1 MGFMKMMSGR
11 INSPA
16 VSIARRS
23 RALPAW
29 QGILLT
35 AALALLV
42 FLAGASSAWAQAT
55 TSVRG
60 TVTDPSGSAVVGATV
75 TLANPESKTERTTTT
90 GTQGEYQF
98 LLLSPGTYT
107 LKVSATG
114 FAGYE
119 QTGLQLLVNTPA
131 TANVQLKLGQATQ
144 TVTVT
149 GEAPALNLVDASLG
163 NSFDQTQVMQ
173 IPLDGRNVPDL
184 LSLQAGVAYTGNR
197 PDMQLPAYKDQ
208 DTRSGAV
215 NGARSDQSNITLD
228 GVDVNDQSNGYAFTS
243 VLPTTQDS
251 VQEFRVTTSNYD
263 AEQGVGSG
271 AQVSLVTKSGT
282 NSFHGSLY
290 EYNRNTATS
299 ANDYLI
305 KRSEFNDN
313 QPNKPLKLIRNVFG
327 TSVGGPIRKDRLFF
341 FVNYEGS
348 REREEQG
355 ALRNVPSPSLRD
367 GVIQYACAP
376 ILDANGNVVQT
387 AAQVCPNVTP
397 VQGNSGK
404 IYTAQPGFF
413 ALSPMQITN
422 LDPLG
427 KGQNP
432 VTLNYFNQT
441 YANIVG
447 NDNSVGD
454 GFNYVGFRFRAPVSL
469 DDNVFIARL
478 DYHLTQNGKHLLFW
492 RGALH
497 NLSYPQAPFLP
508 GTLPQQT
515 ILDHSKGFVVGYTAV
530 LNPSTAN
537 TFHWGFTR
545 QSTGFVGNTNQPW
558 NTFITLDQGINYS
571 HNFQVPVHNLLDDFS
586 WTKAGHTF
594 QFGTNIGFV
603 RNPRVSSLHSWNTG
617 EGATFWMFPVG
628 FANTAGVGCPAGV
641 GSPLDPCY
649 GSPTV
654 GGPFPEPASSTAY
667 DYPMLGLLGMVSLV
681 KTNINYDRQGNIVPP
696 GTPIKRDW
704 GLDWYEFYGQDSWR
718 VKPNLT
724 VTYGLRWSLFPPP
737 WEVNGFQ
744 ASPTCSNAVAAAQVP
759 PTPTCPPGTFDLGKY
774 FNQNMKNMENG
785 LGYADAPL
793 ISYILGGS
801 ANNGPG
807 LYHFEKTDFSPRFSV
822 AYSPRP
828 RNGLLKSLFGEGDKT
843 VIRAGFSTVYDRP
856 GMQILNTFDS
866 VEPAGLSA
874 TLENACCT
882 DGAGQVPRITDL
894 HVIPAVNVIGSQ
906 YIRNP
911 LPPGQFPQ
919 TPASGFGIGQAITW
933 GIDQSLK
940 TPNAYAI
947 DFSIG
952 RELQKGFSLQ
962 LSYVGRLGRRLLTQR
977 DLAQPL
983 DLVDPKSKIDYF
995 KAGTAI
1001 TQLANKAAS
1010 ICPQSSFNAFGP
1022 LCVTQLSVP
1031 QFDQALGP
1039 TAAYWK
1045 DLLKASGSS
1054 TPPPAGTTYV
1064 MPISLPITNTPDIA
1078 QAVYALYVGSGG
1090 FAGDEVVGL
1099 GNVDLYGLLAD
1110 SAANSY
1116 YFNGKT
1122 GELLNQQLTTDYA
1135 WSSVGRSNYNGL
1147 QATLR
1152 KRFSHGLQFDL
1163 NYTYSKSIDFTS
1175 GAARL
1180 GFSGTD
1186 NIGAPGS
1193 RLVNAFSPNQARAVS
1208 DFDTTHQIN
1217 ANWIAELPFGKGRR
1231 FGHNSGGFVD
1241 AIVGAWQL
1249 SGLARWTSG
1258 FPFTIDN
1265 GQFWA
1270 TDWDEQGSG
1279 QLIAI
1284 PKAGAF
1290 KQPDGTVSVF
1300 ANPAAALS
1308 DYVHP
1313 FPGQSGSRNVLR
1325 GDGFASW
1332 DMNLSKRWKMPYAEG
1347 HSLQFRWEVFNVAN
1361 LTRFNVQAGLGD
1373 ATTSSLQS
1381 VPGTFGDY
1389 TGLLTQPRVMQF
1401 ALRYEF

>member
-1 MGFMKMMSGR
+1 MNRMLR
-11 INSPA
+11 C
-16 VSIARRS
+16 
-23 RALPAW
+23 ALP
-29 QGILLT
+29 LL
-35 AALALLV
+35 LLCLT
-42 FLAGASSAWAQAT
+42 LAGFALSQTSS
-55 TSVRG
+55 TSLQG
-60 TVTDPSGSAVVGATV
+60 TVTDASGAAVVGASVSLVSTQ
-75 TLANPESKTERTTTT
+75 SKTERTVASDA
-90 GTQGEYQF
+90 QGEYRF

-107 LKVSATG
+107 LTVTAAG
-114 FAGYE
+114 FARYE
-119 QTGLQLLVNTPA
+119 RKDLELLVNTPV
-131 TANVQLKLGQATQ
+131 TANVQLKLGQATE

-149 GEAPALNLVDASLG
+149 GETPVLNMVDASLG
-163 NSFDQTQVMQ
+163 NSFNETQVKQ
-173 IPLDGRNVPDL
+173 IPLDGRNVPEL

-197 PDMQLPAYKDQ
+197 EDMQLPAYKDQ

-251 VQEFRVTTSNYD
+251 IQEFRVTTTNYD

-271 AQVSLVTKSGT
+271 AQVSVVTKSGT
-282 NSFHGSLY
+282 NNFHGSLY
-290 EYNRNTATS
+290 EYNRFTATS

-305 KRSEFNDN
+305 KSAEIQDCILTGT
-313 QPNKPLKLIRNVFG
+313 PLSGSSCNKPLKLIRNVFG
-327 TSVGGPIRKDRLFF
+327 ASLGGPIHKDRLFF
-341 FVNYEGS
+341 FANYEGT
-348 REREEQG
+348 RRREEQS
-355 ALRNVPSPSLRD
+355 AVRTVPSPSLRD
-367 GVIQYACAP
+367 GVLIYQCAGGTQ
-376 ILDANGNVVQT
+376 A
-387 AAQVCPNVTP
+387 CPNTTTVT
-397 VQGNSGK
+397 GNSLK
-404 IYTAQPGFF
+404 TYSAQPGFF
-413 ALSPMQITN
+413 AMSPTQITS

-427 KGQNP
+427 LGQNP
-432 VTLNYFNQT
+432 VTLNYFTQT
-441 YANIVG
+441 YANTIG

-469 DDNVFIARL
+469 DNNVFIARL
-478 DYHLTQNGKHLLFW
+478 DYKLTATGKHLLFW
-492 RGALH
+492 RGALQ

-508 GTLPQQT
+508 GTPPEQT

-530 LNPSTAN
+530 LSSSKAN

-558 NTFITLDQGINYS
+558 NVFYTLDTDVHNYS

-586 WTKAGHTF
+586 WTKAGHTV

-603 RNPRVSSLHSWNTG
+603 RDPRVSSLHSWYQG

-628 FANTAGVGCPAGV
+628 FANTAGPGCPAGV

-649 GSPTV
+649 GPN
-654 GGPFPEPASSTAY
+654 GGFPEPASSTAY
-667 DYPMLGLLGMVSLV
+667 DYPMLGLLGIVSLV
-681 KTNINYDRQGNIVPP
+681 KTNVNYDRQGNILPQGAPV
-696 GTPIKRDW
+696 KRNW
-704 GLDWYEFYGQDSWR
+704 GLYWYEFYGQDSWR
-718 VKPNLT
+718 IRPNLT

-737 WEVNGFQ
+737 WEVDGFQ
-744 ASPTCSNAVAAAQVP
+744 ASPTCSVSVNQANG
-759 PTPTCPPGTFDLGKY
+759 TSCPPGTFDLGKY
-774 FNQNMKNMENG
+774 FNQNKINMQNG

-807 LYHFEKTDFSPRFSV
+807 LYHFEKTDFSPRFSI

-828 RNGLLKSLFGEGDKT
+828 HSGLLKSLFGEGDKT
-843 VIRAGFSTVYDRP
+843 VIRLGFSTVYDRP
-856 GMQILNTFDS
+856 GMQILNTFDA

-882 DGAGQVPRITDL
+882 DGAAQAARIAPIPGMPL
-894 HVIPAVNVIGSQ
+894 ISGMSNIPAVNAVGTQ
-906 YIRNP
+906 YIPNP
-911 LPPGQFPQ
+911 LPSGSFPQ
-919 TPASGFGIGQAITW
+919 TPPSFFPKGEAITW

-940 TPNAYAI
+940 TPYAYAM

-952 RELQKGFSLQ
+952 RELPKGFSLQ

-983 DLVDPKSKIDYF
+983 DLVDPKTKLDYF

-1001 TQLANKAAS
+1001 TQLTNQLAANPNL
-1010 ICPQSSFNAFGP
+1010 CPQAFPFSQFGF
-1022 LCVTQLSVP
+1022 LCATQMSTT
-1031 QFDQALGP
+1031 QFDQLLGP

-1045 DLLKASGSS
+1045 NLLNSNGANSPCPAPPCFGPGGS
-1054 TPPPAGTTYV
+1054 AYV
-1064 MPISLPITNTPDIA
+1064 MTLPSPLNPNTTDIA

-1099 GNVDLYGLLAD
+1099 GNVDLFGFLAD
-1110 SAANSY
+1110 NASTPNSY
-1116 YFNGKT
+1116 FFNGKT

-1135 WSSVGRSNYNGL
+1135 WSSIGRSNYNGL
-1147 QATLR
+1147 QVNLR
-1152 KRFSHGLQFDL
+1152 KRFSHGVQFDL

-1180 GFSGTD
+1180 GFSGTG
-1186 NIGAPGS
+1186 NIGSPGS
-1193 RLVNAFSPNQARAVS
+1193 RLVNAFAPQQVRAVS

-1217 ANWIAELPFGKGRR
+1217 ANWIAELPFGKGRH
-1231 FGHNSGGFVD
+1231 FGRNSSGVVD
-1241 AIVGAWQL
+1241 ALIGGWQL
-1249 SGLARWTSG
+1249 SGLARWTTG
-1258 FPFTIDN
+1258 FPFSIDN

-1270 TDWDEQGSG
+1270 TNWDEQGSG

-1284 PKAGAF
+1284 PKTGVF

-1300 ANPAAALS
+1300 ANPAAAIN

-1332 DMNLSKRWKMPYAEG
+1332 DMSLSKRWKMPFRES
-1347 HSLQFRWEVFNVAN
+1347 HSVQFRWEVFNVPN
-1361 LTRFNVQAGLGD
+1361 LTRFNVQAGLGED
-1373 ATTSSLQS
+1373 THWWVTS
-1381 VPGTFGDY
+1381 VPSAFGDY
-1389 TGLLTQPRVMQF
+1389 AGLLTQPRVMQF

>member
-1 MGFMKMMSGR
+1 MAPRQRETVQPTFAR
-11 INSPA
+11 IF
-16 VSIARRS
+16 
-23 RALPAW
+23 RAFA
-29 QGILLT
+29 ILLI
-35 AALALLV
+35 AVLFGGSV
-42 FLAGASSAWAQAT
+42 IYGQAT

-60 TVTDPSGSAVVGATV
+60 TVTDPSGSAVVGANV
-75 TLANPESKTERTTTT
+75 LLANHESKTERSATT
-90 GTQGEYQF
+90 GPQGEYQF
-98 LLLSPGTYT
+98 LFLPPGTYT
-107 LKVSATG
+107 LKVTATG

-131 TANVQLKLGQATQ
+131 TANIQLKLGQTTQ
-144 TVTVT
+144 SVTVT
-149 GEAPALNLVDASLG
+149 SEAPALNMVDASLG
-163 NSFDQTQVMQ
+163 NSFDETQVLQ

-197 PDMQLPAYKDQ
+197 PDMQIPAYKDQ

-251 VQEFRVTTSNYD
+251 IQEFRVTTANYD

-271 AQVSLVTKSGT
+271 AQVALVTKSGT
-282 NSFHGSLY
+282 NNFHGSLY

-305 KRSEFNDN
+305 QRSEFNDN

-327 TSVGGPIRKDRLFF
+327 ASLGGPIHKDRLFF
-341 FVNYEGS
+341 FANYEGT
-348 REREEQG
+348 REREEQS

-367 GVIQYACAP
+367 GVMIYGCP
-376 ILDANGNVVQT
+376 LPNPVQ
-387 AAQVCPNVTP
+387 ACPNTTT
-397 VQGNSGK
+397 VQGISGK
-404 IYTAQPGFF
+404 TYTALPGSF
-413 ALSPMQITN
+413 ALGPTDITN
-422 LDPLG
+422 LDPNKLG
-427 KGQNP
+427 PSP
-432 VTLNYFNQT
+432 VMLNYFNQT
-441 YANIVG
+441 YNNTVG

-469 DDNVFIARL
+469 DNNVFIARL

-492 RGALH
+492 RGALQ
-497 NLSYPQAPFLP
+497 NLSYPQVPFLP
-508 GTLPQQT
+508 GTPPEQT

-530 LNPSTAN
+530 LSSSTAN

-545 QSTGFVGNTNQPW
+545 QSIAFVGNTNQPW
-558 NTFITLDQGINYS
+558 NTFYTLDQGINYS

-586 WTKAGHTF
+586 WTKAGHTL

-603 RNPRVSSLHSWNTG
+603 RDPRVSTLHSFYQG
-617 EGATFWMFPVG
+617 EGATFWMAPVA
-628 FANTAGVGCPAGV
+628 FANTGGQ
-641 GSPLDPCY
+641 SPLDPVN
-649 GSPTV
+649 GK
-654 GGPFPEPASSTAY
+654 FPEPESTSAY

-681 KTNINYDRQGNIVPP
+681 KTNINYDRQGNILPQ

-704 GLDWYEFYGQDSWR
+704 GLNWYEFYGQDSWR
-718 VKPNLT
+718 IKPNLT
-724 VTYGLRWSLFPPP
+724 FTYGLRWSLFPPP
-737 WEVNGFQ
+737 WEVNGLQ
-744 ASPTCSNAVAAAQVP
+744 ASPTCSNAVNAAKG
-759 PTPTCPPGTFDLGKY
+759 TPSCPPGTFDLGKY
-774 FNQNMKNMENG
+774 FNQNMKNMGNG
-785 LGYADAPL
+785 LGFADGPL
-793 ISYILGGS
+793 VSYVLGGS

-807 LYHFEKTDFSPRFSV
+807 LYHFEKTDLSPRISI

-828 RNGLLKSLFGEGDKT
+828 HSGWLKSLFGEGDKT

-856 GMQILNTFDS
+856 GMQILNTFDA
-866 VEPAGLSA
+866 VEPAGLSS
-874 TLENACCT
+874 TLENSCCI
-882 DGAGQVPRITDL
+882 DGAQQVARTTGINT
-894 HVIPAVNVIGSQ
+894 IPTTGFSPSDV
-906 YIRNP
+906 YIPSP
-911 LPPGQFPQ
+911 LPSGAFPQ
-919 TPASGFGIGQAITW
+919 TPQPFGEAITW

-940 TPNAYAI
+940 TPYAYAM

-952 RELQKGFSLQ
+952 RELPRGFSLQ

-983 DLVDPKSKIDYF
+983 DLVDSKSKIDYF
-995 KAGTAI
+995 TAATAI
-1001 TQLANKAAS
+1001 SKLARSQKNPVAPTLLTPS
-1010 ICPQSSFNAFGP
+1010 
-1022 LCVTQLSVP
+1022 

-1039 TAAYWK
+1039 TVAYWSN
-1045 DLLKASGSS
+1045 LLNASGSG
-1054 TPPPAGTTYV
+1054 TPGLAGAPGAPSAYV
-1064 MPISLPITNTPDIA
+1064 MPLPGPNGTVAPTPTPDIA
-1078 QAVYALYVGSGG
+1078 QAVYALYVTSGA

-1099 GNVDLYGLLAD
+1099 GNVDLFGFLKD
-1110 SAANSY
+1110 NAATPNSY
-1116 YFNGKT
+1116 FINGKT

-1147 QATLR
+1147 QVNLR
-1152 KRFSHGLQFDL
+1152 KRYSHGLQFDL

-1180 GFSGTD
+1180 GFSGTA

-1193 RLVNAFSPNQARAVS
+1193 RLVNAFSPNQVRAVS

-1217 ANWIAELPFGKGRR
+1217 ANWIAELPFGKGRH
-1231 FGHNSGGFVD
+1231 FGRNSSSLVD
-1241 AIVGAWQL
+1241 AFIGGWQL
-1249 SGLARWTSG
+1249 SGLARWTTG

-1270 TDWDEQGSG
+1270 TNWDEQGSG

-1284 PKAGAF
+1284 PRTGAF
-1290 KQPDGTVSVF
+1290 KQPDGSVSVF
-1300 ANPAAALS
+1300 ANPAAALN
-1308 DYVHP
+1308 DYIHP

-1332 DMNLSKRWKMPYAEG
+1332 DTNLSKRWKMPYAEG
-1347 HSLQFRWEVFNVAN
+1347 HSLQFRWEVFNVPN
-1361 LTRFNVQAGLGD
+1361 LKRFNVQASLGD
-1373 ATTSSLQS
+1373 TTTTSLQS
-1381 VPGTFGDY
+1381 VPPAFGDY

>member
-1 MGFMKMMSGR
+1 MEFAEFMQNK
-11 INSPA
+11 IISPA
-16 VSIARRS
+16 ASS
-23 RALPAW
+23 RALLLC
-29 QGILLT
+29 QRILVK
-35 AALALLV
+35 AALVLFV
-42 FLAGASSAWAQAT
+42 FLTFGGSTWAQAT

-60 TVTDPSGSAVVGATV
+60 TVTDPSGSAVVGANV

-98 LLLSPGTYT
+98 LLLSPGKYT

-119 QTGLQLLVNTPA
+119 QTGLQLLVSTPA
-131 TANVQLKLGQATQ
+131 TANVQLKLGQTSESIK
-144 TVTVT
+144 VTS
-149 GEAPALNLVDASLG
+149 EAPALNMVDASLG
-163 NSFDQTQVMQ
+163 NSFDEAQVLQ

-251 VQEFRVTTSNYD
+251 VQEFRVTTANYD

-282 NSFHGSLY
+282 NNFHGSLY

-305 KRSEFNDN
+305 QRSEFNDN

-327 TSVGGPIRKDRLFF
+327 TSVGGPIWKDRLFF
-341 FVNYEGS
+341 FANYEGT
-348 REREEQG
+348 REREEQS

-367 GVIQYACAP
+367 GVLIYQCA
-376 ILDANGNVVQT
+376 GGTQT
-387 AAQVCPNVTP
+387 CPGTTTVT
-397 VQGNSGK
+397 GNSLK
-404 IYTAQPGFF
+404 TYTAQPGFF
-413 ALSPMQITN
+413 ALGPTDIKN
-422 LDPLG
+422 LDPNGLG
-427 KGQNP
+427 ASSVMLK
-432 VTLNYFNQT
+432 YFNQT
-441 YANIVG
+441 YGNVVG
-447 NDNSVGD
+447 NDNSAGD

-469 DDNVFIARL
+469 DNNVFIARL
-478 DYHLTQNGKHLLFW
+478 DYHITQNGKHLLFW
-492 RGALH
+492 RGALQ
-497 NLSYPQAPFLP
+497 NQSYPQAPFLP
-508 GTLPQQT
+508 GTPPEQT

-530 LNPSTAN
+530 LSSSTAN

-545 QSTGFVGNTNQPW
+545 QSTAFVGNTNQPW
-558 NTFITLDQGINYS
+558 NTFYTLDQGINYS

-586 WTKAGHTF
+586 WTKGRHTI
-594 QFGTNIGFV
+594 QVGTNIGFV
-603 RNPRVSSLHSWNTG
+603 RDPRASTLHSFYQG

-628 FANTAGVGCPAGV
+628 FANTFGQ
-641 GSPLDPCY
+641 SPLDPINK
-649 GSPTV
+649 G
-654 GGPFPEPASSTAY
+654 FPEPASSSAY

-681 KTNINYDRQGNIVPP
+681 KTNINYDRQGNIVPQ

-724 VTYGLRWSLFPPP
+724 ITYGLRWSLFPPP
-737 WEVNGFQ
+737 WEVNGLQ
-744 ASPTCSNAVAAAQVP
+744 ASPTCSNAVAAANG
-759 PTPTCPPGTFDLGKY
+759 TPTCPPGTFDLGKY
-774 FNQNMKNMENG
+774 FNQNMKNMG
-785 LGYADAPL
+785 DGQGFADGPL
-793 ISYILGGS
+793 VSYVLGGS

-807 LYHFEKTDFSPRFSV
+807 LYHFEKTDFSPRLSI

-828 RNGLLKSLFGEGDKT
+828 HSGWLKSLFGEGDKT

-866 VEPAGLSA
+866 VEPAGLSS
-874 TLENACCT
+874 TLENACCI
-882 DGAGQVPRITDL
+882 DGAAQVARITGINT
-894 HVIPAVNVIGSQ
+894 IPTTGFSPGDV
-906 YIRNP
+906 YIPNP
-911 LPPGQFPQ
+911 LPSGAFPQ
-919 TPASGFGIGQAITW
+919 TPQNFKEAITW

-947 DFSIG
+947 DFSVG
-952 RELQKGFSLQ
+952 RELPKGFSLQ

-983 DLVDPKSKIDYF
+983 DLVDPKSKIDYY
-995 KAGTAI
+995 AAATAI
-1001 TQLANKAAS
+1001 SKLARS
-1010 ICPQSSFNAFGP
+1010 QSNP
-1022 LCVTQLSVP
+1022 LAPTQLSAS
-1031 QFDQALGP
+1031 QFNQALGP
-1039 TAAYWK
+1039 TVVYWQN
-1045 DLLKASGSS
+1045 LLNANGSS
-1054 TPPPAGTTYV
+1054 TPGLAAGATGWFLPNGTTTT
-1064 MPISLPITNTPDIA
+1064 SIA
-1078 QAVYALYVGSGG
+1078 QAVYGLFVSSGA

-1099 GNVDLYGLLAD
+1099 GNVDLFGFLLD
-1110 SAANSY
+1110 NSPVANSFSGIGTGNP
-1116 YFNGKT
+1116 YFINGKT
-1122 GELLNQQLTTDYA
+1122 GELLNQQLTTDYG

-1147 QATLR
+1147 QANLR
-1152 KRFSHGLQFDL
+1152 KRLSHGMQFDL

-1180 GFSGTD
+1180 GFSGTA

-1193 RLVNAFSPNQARAVS
+1193 RLVNAFRPQDVRGVS

-1231 FGHNSGGFVD
+1231 FGHDSSGLVD
-1241 AIVGAWQL
+1241 AIVGGWQL
-1249 SGLARWTSG
+1249 SGLARWTTG

-1270 TDWDEQGSG
+1270 TNWDEQGSG
-1279 QLIAI
+1279 ELIAI
-1284 PKAGAF
+1284 PKTGAF
-1290 KQPDGTVSVF
+1290 KQPDGSVSVF
-1300 ANPAAALS
+1300 ANPTAALN
-1308 DYVHP
+1308 DYIHP

-1347 HSLQFRWEVFNVAN
+1347 HSLQFRWEVFNVPN
-1361 LTRFNVQAGLGD
+1361 LKRFNVQASLGD
-1373 ATTSSLQS
+1373 TTTTSLQS
-1381 VPGTFGDY
+1381 VPSAFGDY

>member
-1 MGFMKMMSGR
+1 MEFTKMMNGR
-11 INSPA
+11 IKSQAGSLAGP
-16 VSIARRS
+16 S

-29 QGILLT
+29 PYIILT
-35 AALALLV
+35 AAFALLA
-42 FLAGASSAWAQAT
+42 FLAGPSPSWAQAT

-119 QTGLQLLVNTPA
+119 QTGLQLLVSTPA
-131 TANVQLKLGQATQ
+131 TANAQLKLGQSTQ
-144 TVTVT
+144 SVTVT
-149 GEAPALNLVDASLG
+149 SEAPALNMVDASLG
-163 NSFDQTQVMQ
+163 NSFDETQVMQ

-305 KRSEFNDN
+305 KRSEFNDS

-327 TSVGGPIRKDRLFF
+327 TSLGGPIRKDRLFF

-348 REREEQG
+348 REREEQS
-355 ALRNVPSPSLRD
+355 ALRDVPSPSLRD
-367 GVIQYACAP
+367 GVLIYQCAS
-376 ILDANGNVVQT
+376 A
-387 AAQVCPNVTP
+387 CPNSQPVMGMSGTTYTP
-397 VQGNSGK
+397 P
-404 IYTAQPGFF
+404 PGFF
-413 ALSPMQITN
+413 ALGPSDIKN
-422 LDPLG
+422 LDPLHLG
-427 KGQNP
+427 P
-432 VTLNYFNQT
+432 SSVTHAYFNQT
-441 YANIVG
+441 YANVIG

-478 DYHLTQNGKHLLFW
+478 DYHLTQNGKHPLFW

-508 GTLPQQT
+508 GTPPEQT

-530 LNPSTAN
+530 LSPSTAN

-571 HNFQVPVHNLLDDFS
+571 HDFQVPVHNLLDDFS

-603 RNPRVSSLHSWNTG
+603 RDPRASTLHSFYSG

-628 FANTAGVGCPAGV
+628 FANTAGAGCPAGV

-649 GSPTV
+649 GN
-654 GGPFPEPASSTAY
+654 FPEPASSTAY

-681 KTNINYDRQGNIVPP
+681 KTNINYDRQGNFVPP

-704 GLDWYEFYGQDSWR
+704 GLNWYEFYGQDSWR

-724 VTYGLRWSLFPPP
+724 ITYGLRWSLFPPP
-737 WEVNGFQ
+737 WEVNGLQ
-744 ASPTCSNAVAAAQVP
+744 ASPTCSNAVAAANG
-759 PTPTCPPGTFDLGKY
+759 TPTCPSGTFDLGRY
-774 FNQNMKNMENG
+774 FNQNLQNMGNG

-793 ISYILGGS
+793 VSYVLGGS

-807 LYHFEKTDFSPRFSV
+807 LYRFEKTDFSPRFSI

-828 RNGLLKSLFGEGDKT
+828 QNGWLKAIFGDGDKT

-866 VEPAGLSA
+866 VAPAGLSS
-874 TLENACCT
+874 TLENACCI
-882 DGAGQVPRITDL
+882 DGAGQVARITGMNT
-894 HVIPAVNVIGSQ
+894 IPATGFSPADI
-906 YIRNP
+906 YIPNP
-911 LPPGQFPQ
+911 LPSGAFPQ
-919 TPASGFGIGQAITW
+919 TPKPFNEAITW

-940 TPNAYAI
+940 TPYAYAM

-952 RELQKGFSLQ
+952 RELPKGFSLQ
-962 LSYVGRLGRRLLTQR
+962 LAYVGRLGRRLLTQR

-983 DLVDPKSKIDYF
+983 DLVDPTSKIDYY

-1010 ICPQSSFNAFGP
+1010 ICPQLAFQQFGP
-1022 LCVTQLSVP
+1022 LCVTQLSGA

-1039 TAAYWK
+1039 TAAYWQN
-1045 DLLKASGSS
+1045 LLNACIGSFAVGC
-1054 TPPPAGTTYV
+1054 TPTSKPGLAPGATAYV
-1064 MPISLPITNTPDIA
+1064 MPISLPITTTKDVA

-1099 GNVDLYGLLAD
+1099 GDVDLFGFLQD
-1110 SAANSY
+1110 NAATPNSY
-1116 YFNGKT
+1116 FFNGKT

-1135 WSSVGRSNYNGL
+1135 WSSIGRSNYNGL
-1147 QATLR
+1147 QVNLR

-1193 RLVNAFSPNQARAVS
+1193 RLVNAFRPQDVRAVS

-1231 FGHNSGGFVD
+1231 FGHNSSGLVD
-1241 AIVGAWQL
+1241 AFVGGWQL

-1270 TDWDEQGSG
+1270 TNWDEQGSG

-1300 ANPAAALS
+1300 ANPATALN

-1332 DMNLSKRWKMPYAEG
+1332 DMNLSKRWKMPYKET
-1347 HSLQFRWEVFNVAN
+1347 HSLQFRWEVFNVPN

-1373 ATTSSLQS
+1373 ASTSSLQS

>member
-1 MGFMKMMSGR
+1 MNIVKTLFGGLVSFCLFFS
-11 INSPA
+11 SP
-16 VSIARRS
+16 
-23 RALPAW
+23 
-29 QGILLT
+29 
-35 AALALLV
+35 V
-42 FLAGASSAWAQAT
+42 FSQTSS
-55 TSVRG
+55 TSLQG
-60 TVTDPSGSAVVGATV
+60 TVTDSSGGAV
-75 TLANPESKTERTTTT
+75 ANASVVLTNTKAELERTTTT
-90 GTQGEYQF
+90 GLQGEYHFQF
-98 LLLSPGTYT
+98 LPPGTYR
-107 LKVSATG
+107 LAVSATG
-114 FAGYE
+114 FSRYE
-119 QTGLQLLVNTPA
+119 QTDLQLLVNTPA
-131 TANVQLKLGQATQ
+131 TANVQLKLGQSTQ

-149 GEAPALNLVDASLG
+149 SEAPALNLVDASLG
-163 NSFDQTQVMQ
+163 NSFDEMQVMQ

-197 PDMQLPAYKDQ
+197 PDMQLPGYKDQ

-228 GVDVNDQSNGYAFTS
+228 GVDVNEQSSGYAFTS

-251 VQEFRVTTSNYD
+251 VQEFRVTTTNYD
-263 AEQGVGSG
+263 AGQGVGSG

-282 NSFHGSLY
+282 NNFHGSLY

-305 KRSEFNDN
+305 KRSEFNDG

-327 TSVGGPIRKDRLFF
+327 GSVGGPIQKGRLFL
-341 FVNYEGS
+341 FVNYEGT
-348 REREEQG
+348 REREEQS
-355 ALRNVPSPSLRD
+355 ALRNVPSPALRD
-367 GVIQYACAP
+367 GVVQYACAP
-376 ILDANGNVVQT
+376 NLDANGNVVQSAT
-387 AAQVCPNVTP
+387 QVCPGTTTVT
-397 VQGNSGK
+397 GISGK
-404 IYTAQPGFF
+404 TYTAQPGNF
-413 ALSPMQITN
+413 ALSPTQIMN

-427 KGQNP
+427 LGANP

-441 YANIVG
+441 YGKITG
-447 NDNSVGD
+447 NDNSIGD

-469 DDNVFIARL
+469 DNNVFIARV
-478 DYHLTQNGKHLLFW
+478 DYHLTANGKHILFW
-492 RGALH
+492 RGALQ
-497 NLSYPQAPFLP
+497 NLSYPQSPFLP
-508 GTLPQQT
+508 GTPPEQT

-530 LNPSTAN
+530 LSSSAAN

-586 WTKAGHTF
+586 WTKGRHTL

-603 RNPRVSSLHSWNTG
+603 RDPRTSSLHSFYQG
-617 EGATFWMFPVG
+617 KGATFWMAPVA
-628 FANTAGVGCPAGV
+628 FANTGGQ
-641 GSPLDPCY
+641 SPLDP
-649 GSPTV
+649 V
-654 GGPFPEPASSTAY
+654 NGGFPEPASTTAY

-681 KTNINYDRQGNIVPP
+681 ATNINYDREGNVLPE
-696 GTPIKRDW
+696 GTPIKRNW

-718 VKPNLT
+718 IRPNLT

-737 WEVNGFQ
+737 WEVNGLQ
-744 ASPTCSNAVAAAQVP
+744 ASPTCSNAVAEANG
-759 PTPTCPPGTFDLGKY
+759 TPSCPPGTFDLGKY
-774 FNQNMKNMENG
+774 FNQNLQNMQNG
-785 LGYADAPL
+785 LGYADGPL
-793 ISYILGGS
+793 VSYILGGS

-828 RNGLLKSLFGEGDKT
+828 HSGLLKALFGEGDKT
-843 VIRAGFSTVYDRP
+843 VIRAGFSTVYDRR
-856 GMQILNTFDS
+856 GMQILNTFDA
-866 VEPAGLSA
+866 VAPAGLSS
-874 TLENACCT
+874 TVENPCCI
-882 DGAGQVPRITDL
+882 DGAGQVARVTGMNT
-894 HVIPAVNVIGSQ
+894 IPATGFSPSDV
-906 YIRNP
+906 YIPNP
-911 LPPGQFPQ
+911 LPSGTFPQ
-919 TPASGFGIGQAITW
+919 TPKPFGEAITW

-940 TPNAYAI
+940 TPYAYAM

-952 RELQKGFSLQ
+952 RELSKGLSLQ

-983 DLVDPKSKIDYF
+983 DLVDPKTKIDYF
-995 KAGTAI
+995 KAATAI
-1001 TQLANKAAS
+1001 SKLARGQKD
-1010 ICPQSSFNAFGP
+1010 P
-1022 LCVTQLSVP
+1022 LAPTLMTPS

-1039 TAAYWK
+1039 TGAYWGN
-1045 DLLKASGSS
+1045 LLNASGSS
-1054 TPPPAGTTYV
+1054 TPGLASGATGWKLPSGATT
-1064 MPISLPITNTPDIA
+1064 TDIA
-1078 QAVYALYVGSGG
+1078 QAVYGLYVSSGA

-1099 GNVDLYGLLAD
+1099 GNVDLFGFLQD
-1110 SAANSY
+1110 NAATPNSY
-1116 YFNGKT
+1116 FFNGKT
-1122 GELLNQQLTTDYA
+1122 GELLNQQFTTDYG
-1135 WSSVGRSNYNGL
+1135 WSSIGRSNYNGL
-1147 QATLR
+1147 QVTLR
-1152 KRFSHGLQFDL
+1152 KRFSHGFQFDL

-1175 GAARL
+1175 GATRL

-1231 FGHNSGGFVD
+1231 FGHDSNGLVD
-1241 AIVGAWQL
+1241 AFIGGWQV

-1270 TDWDEQGSG
+1270 TNWDEQGSG

-1284 PKAGAF
+1284 PKRGAF
-1290 KQPDGTVSVF
+1290 KQPDGSVSVF
-1300 ANPAAALS
+1300 ANPAAALN
-1308 DYVHP
+1308 DYIHP

-1332 DMNLSKRWKMPYAEG
+1332 DMSLSKRWKMPYRETD
-1347 HSLQFRWEVFNVAN
+1347 SLQFRWEVFNVPN
-1361 LTRFNVQAGLGD
+1361 LKRFNVQAGLGD

-1381 VPGTFGDY
+1381 VPSAFGDY

>member
-1 MGFMKMMSGR
+1 MAPCQRETVQPALAR
-11 INSPA
+11 I
-16 VSIARRS
+16 V
-23 RALPAW
+23 RAFA
-29 QGILLT
+29 LLL
-35 AALALLV
+35 LALLV
-42 FLAGASSAWAQAT
+42 GGRVAHAQAT
-55 TSVRG
+55 TSIRG
-60 TVTDPSGSAVVGATV
+60 TVTDPSGSAVVGANV
-75 TLANPESKTERTTTT
+75 LLANPESKTERSATT
-90 GTQGEYQF
+90 GLQGEYQF
-98 LLLSPGTYT
+98 LFLPPGTYT
-107 LKVSATG
+107 LKVKATG

-131 TANVQLKLGQATQ
+131 TANVQLKLGQTTQ
-144 TVTVT
+144 SVTVT
-149 GEAPALNLVDASLG
+149 SEAPALNMVDASLG
-163 NSFDQTQVMQ
+163 NSFDETQVLQ

-251 VQEFRVTTSNYD
+251 VQEFRVTTANYD

-282 NSFHGSLY
+282 NNFHGSLY

-305 KRSEFNDN
+305 QRSEFNDN

-327 TSVGGPIRKDRLFF
+327 TSVGGPIWKDRLFF
-341 FVNYEGS
+341 FANYEGT
-348 REREEQG
+348 REREEQS

-367 GVIQYACAP
+367 GVLIYQCLGGTQA
-376 ILDANGNVVQT
+376 
-387 AAQVCPNVTP
+387 CPNLTP

-404 IYTAQPGFF
+404 TYTAQPGFF
-413 ALSPMQITN
+413 ALGPQQITA
-422 LDPLG
+422 LDPLSTPCTTG
-427 KGQNP
+427 SQTPAQPNCAPAGYTGSVGPNP
-432 VTLNYFNQT
+432 VMLNYFNQT
-441 YANIVG
+441 YGNTVG
-447 NDNSVGD
+447 NDNSAGD

-469 DDNVFIARL
+469 DNNVFIARL

-492 RGALH
+492 RGALQ
-497 NLSYPQAPFLP
+497 NLSYPQVPFLP
-508 GTLPQQT
+508 GTPPEQT

-530 LNPSTAN
+530 LSSSAAN

-545 QSTGFVGNTNQPW
+545 QSTAFVGNTNQPW
-558 NTFITLDQGINYS
+558 NTFYTLDQGINYS

-586 WTKAGHTF
+586 WTKAGHTI
-594 QFGTNIGFV
+594 QVGTNIGFV
-603 RNPRVSSLHSWNTG
+603 RDPRISTLHSFYQG
-617 EGATFWMFPVG
+617 EGATFWMAPVA
-628 FANTAGVGCPAGV
+628 FANTGGQ
-641 GSPLDPCY
+641 SPLDPVN
-649 GSPTV
+649 GK
-654 GGPFPEPASSTAY
+654 FPEPASTSAY

-681 KTNINYDRQGNIVPP
+681 KTNINYDRQGNILPQ

-704 GLDWYEFYGQDSWR
+704 GLNWYEFYGQDSWR
-718 VKPNLT
+718 IKPNLT
-724 VTYGLRWSLFPPP
+724 FTYGLRWSLFPPP
-737 WEVNGFQ
+737 WEVNGLQ
-744 ASPTCSNAVAAAQVP
+744 ASPTCSNAVAAVNA
-759 PTPTCPPGTFDLGKY
+759 TPTCPPGTFDLGKY
-774 FNQNMKNMENG
+774 FNQNMKNMGNG
-785 LGYADAPL
+785 LGFADGPL
-793 ISYILGGS
+793 VSYILGGS

-807 LYHFEKTDFSPRFSV
+807 LYHFEKTDFSPRLSI

-828 RNGLLKSLFGEGDKT
+828 HSGWLKSLFGEGDKT
-843 VIRAGFSTVYDRP
+843 VIRAGFGTVYDRP

-866 VEPAGLSA
+866 VEPAGLSS
-874 TLENACCT
+874 TLENSCCI
-882 DGAGQVPRITDL
+882 DGAGQAPRITDL
-894 HVIPAVNVIGSQ
+894 HVIPSANVKGSA

-911 LPPGQFPQ
+911 LPSGMFPQ
-919 TPASGFGIGQAITW
+919 TPQTFGEAITW

-940 TPNAYAI
+940 TPYAFAM

-952 RELQKGFSLQ
+952 RELPRGFSLQ

-983 DLVDPKSKIDYF
+983 DLVDPKSKIDYY
-995 KAGTAI
+995 AAATAI
-1001 TQLANKAAS
+1001 SKLARSQTN
-1010 ICPQSSFNAFGP
+1010 P
-1022 LCVTQLSVP
+1022 LAPTQLSP
-1031 QFDQALGP
+1031 SQFNQALGP
-1039 TAAYWK
+1039 TVVYWQN
-1045 DLLKASGSS
+1045 LLNANGSS
-1054 TPPPAGTTYV
+1054 TPGLASGATGWFLPNGTTTT
-1064 MPISLPITNTPDIA
+1064 SIA
-1078 QAVYALYVGSGG
+1078 QAVYGLYVSSGA

-1099 GNVDLYGLLAD
+1099 GNVDLFGFLLD
-1110 SAANSY
+1110 NSPVPNSFSGIGTGNPY
-1116 YFNGKT
+1116 FFNGKT

-1147 QATLR
+1147 QANLR
-1152 KRFSHGLQFDL
+1152 KRFSHGIQFDL

-1180 GFSGTD
+1180 GFSGTA

-1193 RLVNAFSPNQARAVS
+1193 RLVNAFRPQDVRGVS

-1217 ANWIAELPFGKGRR
+1217 ANWIAELPFGKGRH
-1231 FGHNSGGFVD
+1231 FGRNTSGLVD
-1241 AIVGAWQL
+1241 AFIGGWQL

-1270 TDWDEQGSG
+1270 TNWDEQGSG

-1284 PKAGAF
+1284 PKTGAF
-1290 KQPDGTVSVF
+1290 KQPDGSVSVF
-1300 ANPAAALS
+1300 ANPAAALN
-1308 DYVHP
+1308 DYIHP

-1332 DMNLSKRWKMPYAEG
+1332 DTNLSKRWKMPYAEG
-1347 HSLQFRWEVFNVAN
+1347 HSLQFRWEVFNVPN
-1361 LTRFNVQAGLGD
+1361 LKRFNVQSSLGD
-1373 ATTSSLQS
+1373 TTTTSLQS
-1381 VPGTFGDY
+1381 VPPAFGDY